1 LPIYFAK
8 SYFPCAPSPQRSE
21 EVAVNKLFP
30 VMFLATIWQ
39 EYPLFAIRVMLQIFL
54 FAQCS
59 NNNMNI

>member
-1 LPIYFAK
+1 MP
-8 SYFPCAPSPQRSE
+8 PSPQRSE

-39 EYPLFAIRVMLQIFL
+39 EYPLFATRMMLQIFP
-54 FAQCS
+54 FTQCS